1 MTDYKVRMKP
11 IFKQALPKKAT
22 VSGQVK
28 VTDKYECTVGM
39 WVPHIPYS
47 KNAPG
52 IALTLRHGH
61 GETSEYFRLIFKQES
76 DLRVF
81 LENLNRFITS
91 KLPYIAEAH
100 REAIGEWIEAQAKRV
115 EYRAEHSDLVVYE
128 DVKKYR
134 S

>member
-11 IFKQALPKKAT
+11 MFKQALPKKAT
-22 VSGQVK
+22 VSSPIK
-28 VTDKYECTVGM
+28 VTEKYECTVSM

-52 IALTLRHGH
+52 IALTMRHGH
-61 GETSEYFRLIFKQES
+61 GDTSEYFRLIFKDDQS
-76 DLRVF
+76 LRAF
-81 LENLNRFITS
+81 MENLNRFIVM

-100 REAIGEWIEAQAKRV
+100 KEAMGEWIEAQAKRY
-115 EYRAEHSDLVVYE
+115 EYKAESGDLI
-128 DVKKYR
+128 VKEAEKEYP